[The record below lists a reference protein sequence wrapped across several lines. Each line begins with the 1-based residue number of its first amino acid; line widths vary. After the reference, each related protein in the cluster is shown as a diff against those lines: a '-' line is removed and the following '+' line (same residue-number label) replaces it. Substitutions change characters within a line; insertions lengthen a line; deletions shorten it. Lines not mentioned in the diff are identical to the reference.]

1 MRRTHTHTL
10 MQKETDKPADANTH
24 ANTHAK
30 RIINKVSDT
39 CKCVPI
45 KETNKRKIHVGGGV
59 MERETDMSNAG

>member
-1 MRRTHTHTL
+1 
-10 MQKETDKPADANTH
+10 MQKETDKPAD

>member
-1 MRRTHTHTL
+1 

-24 ANTHAK
+24 AHKHTHSSSIVK